1 MVAGD
6 EEDGEQRQLQG
17 SRGTGW
23 LHQREA
29 EALEG
34 SPWPGRGWSYR
45 DDPRGSPASS
55 SSGTVAR
62 GLPGRAT
69 AIYTLVECVG
79 VEDGARGGWGGLY
92 L

>member
-17 SRGTGW
+17 FQEDGTASPERGGG
-23 LHQREA
+23 
-29 EALEG
+29 LEG
-34 SPWPGRGWSYR
+34 SPWPGRGWIYR
-45 DDPRGSPASS
+45 DYQRGSPASS
-55 SSGTVAR
+55 SSRTVAR

-69 AIYTLVECVG
+69 VSYALVGCVG
-79 VEDGARGGWGGLY
+79 VVDGARGGWGRLH